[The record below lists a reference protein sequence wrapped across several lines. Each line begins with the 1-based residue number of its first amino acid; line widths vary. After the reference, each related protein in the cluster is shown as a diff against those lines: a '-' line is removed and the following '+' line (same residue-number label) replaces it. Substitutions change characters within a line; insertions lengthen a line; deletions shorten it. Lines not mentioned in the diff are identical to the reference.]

1 MSVPTQVQQSEKRI
15 FEQLPVPQAVAT
27 LAIPT
32 IISQL
37 ISMVYSMADTWL
49 IGQTGD
55 GKQVA
60 AVTLAYPVFLLLT
73 AISNLFGI
81 GGCSYVS
88 RLLGQNERERAK
100 HVAAFSVWGALI
112 STLALSLA
120 VGLFLDPL
128 IRLLSADESSRIY
141 VKQYIFWTVVIG
153 GIPTMLNLLLAHLVR
168 AIGEAKKASIGI
180 SLGGI
185 ANLILDPILI
195 FGLKMNI
202 RGAAVATC
210 LANVLATLYFLY
222 YFYRLRNGSVLT
234 LNPAEVRLK
243 RDLVVP
249 VFTIGLPAAVSL
261 FMSILSNS
269 VLNRLMSVYSSQAIA
284 AMGIVKKADMIPTH
298 ITSGLSSGILGL
310 LAYNSTSG
318 NYTRLKKVM
327 RFSFAV
333 TVSFT
338 AGCLV
343 LYQPFAP
350 QIVQIFIDE
359 SQTIAYGTVFMR
371 LHCLAMP
378 LMAAT
383 SIFTA
388 FFQAAGC
395 GREAAALSILRKG
408 VTDIPLMFI
417 LNIVL
422 PMYGLLLA
430 QPIMDVIS
438 LTAAGI
444 LYGRYQRRHPQFAGS
459 RKSGGKIVQ
468 KAGE

>member
-27 LAIPT
+27 LAVPT

-73 AISNLFGI
+73 AISNLFGV

-88 RLLGQNERERAK
+88 RLLGQNERERARQ
-100 HVAAFSVWGALI
+100 VAAFSVWGAVL
-112 STLALSLA
+112 STLVLSLA

-128 IRLLSADESSRIY
+128 VRLLSADESSRIY
-141 VKQYIFWTVVIG
+141 VKQYIFWTVAIG

-168 AIGEAKKASIGI
+168 AIGEARKASIGI

-202 RGAAVATC
+202 RGAAIATC
-210 LANVLATLYFLY
+210 IANVLATLYFLY

-284 AMGIVKKADMIPTH
+284 AVGIVKKADMIPTH
-298 ITSGLSSGILGL
+298 ITSGLSSGILAL

-318 NYTRLKKVM
+318 NDARLKKVM

-338 AGCLV
+338 LACV
-343 LYQPFAP
+343 AAYQLFAP
-350 QIVQIFIDE
+350 QILRLFLNE

-383 SIFTA
+383 SIFTV

-395 GREAAALSILRKG
+395 GREAAALSVLRKG
-408 VTDIPLMFI
+408 VTDIPLM
-417 LNIVL
+417 IVLDLAL

-430 QPIMDVIS
+430 QPIMDVVS
-438 LTAAGI
+438 LSVAVM
-444 LYGRYQRRHPQFAGS
+444 LYGRYRHSRPRPAGCQK
-459 RKSGGKIVQ
+459 RGGDM
-468 KAGE
+468 A

>member
-1 MSVPTQVQQSEKRI
+1 MSATTRVQLSEKRI

-37 ISMVYSMADTWL
+37 ISMAYSMADTWL

-60 AVTLAYPVFLLLT
+60 AVTLAYPVFMMLT

-81 GGCSYVS
+81 GGCSYIS

-100 HVAAFSVWGALI
+100 HVAAFSVWGAVT
-112 STLALSLA
+112 STLVLSVA
-120 VGLFLDPL
+120 VGLFMDPL
-128 IRLLSADESSRIY
+128 IKLLSADESSSVY
-141 VKQYIFWTVVIG
+141 VRQYIFWTVVIG
-153 GIPTMLNLLLAHLVR
+153 GIPTMLNLLLAHLIR

-180 SLGGI
+180 SLGGV
-185 ANLILDPILI
+185 ANLILDPIFI
-195 FGLKMNI
+195 FGLKMDVE
-202 RGAAVATC
+202 GAAIATC

-222 YFYRLRNGSVLT
+222 YFYRLRNISVLT
-234 LNPAEVRLK
+234 MNPAKVRLS
-243 RDLVVP
+243 RNIVIP
-249 VFTIGLPAAVSL
+249 VFAIGLPAAVSL

-284 AMGIVKKADMIPTH
+284 AVGIVKKADMIPTH
-298 ITSGLSSGILGL
+298 ITNGLSSGILTL

-327 RFSFAV
+327 RFSFVMA
-333 TVSFT
+333 VSFT
-338 AGCLV
+338 LICLV
-343 LYQPFAP
+343 AYQLFAP
-350 QIVQIFIDE
+350 QILRLFINE
-359 SQTIAYGTVFMR
+359 SQTVAYGTVFMR

-388 FFQAAGC
+388 FF
-395 GREAAALSILRKG
+395 K
-408 VTDIPLMFI
+408 PW
-417 LNIVL
+417 
-422 PMYGLLLA
+422 
-430 QPIMDVIS
+430 DV
-438 LTAAGI
+438 
-444 LYGRYQRRHPQFAGS
+444 RVRRLHCPFCAKAS
-459 RKSGGKIVQ
+459 RTFRLCLF
-468 KAGE
+468 